1 MATKSTKT
9 TSSAK
14 SESRQKAARTR
25 EENRR
30 KAEFSRA
37 STAIFQ
43 IAVGV
48 LLMISIVGGLFGK
61 SYIGPVGEYARK
73 VLTGVFGAPGVLFP
87 AALLYAGFI
96 NAFGKRDK
104 SYAARK
110 TAATL
115 LIVVLS
121 GFMALFAGDAK
132 GISALYVQGYSS
144 LISGGVVGGLLTG
157 WLLSL
162 VQTVGV
168 VVIYAACA
176 LLCLVVLSNLTIE
189 KLLHA
194 LFPER
199 QAKKRVPEEAP
210 VSAPPAKSSP
220 AVPLLPRRSSVDI
233 PIDGETR
240 GHAAASPAFPLPMPE
255 APTFSGMHA
264 EPEHIH
270 SPQAPATAEPEKVE
284 LAPGELAHETA
295 KVQAAISKADLPPV
309 YRIPPLTLLAP
320 DPGVGPSPVTESEVR
335 ANSAKIIETLRSF
348 GVEATLLGASRGPTV
363 TRYEVAPAA
372 GVKISRI
379 TNLSDDLAL
388 SLAALGVRIEAPIP
402 GKAAIGI
409 EVPNKNNSTVY
420 LRSVLESA
428 AFKKAKSPLTF
439 ALGKDIAGAPIVAD
453 IAGMP
458 HVLIAGATGSG
469 KSVCIN
475 SLIISLLYKSAPSE
489 LRLIMVDPKVVELGG
504 YNGIPHLLI
513 PVVTDPRKAAGAL
526 SWAVGEMMKRYS
538 MFAEKGVKDIT
549 GYNLLVPGDE
559 EVTPLP
565 RIVII
570 IDELADLMMVA
581 PGEVEDSIMRL
592 AQMARAAGMH
602 LVIAT
607 QRPTVNVITGNI
619 KANIP
624 TRIAFAVSSQ
634 IDSRTILDASGADKL
649 IGRGDM
655 LYYPVGAPKPL
666 RLQGCLVTD
675 KEVETIVESI
685 KSQGHPEGY
694 DSEVMTKIE
703 EESQRSEKGKKG
715 AADTADEAEDE
726 MFMPAVEIAVE
737 AGNVSASM
745 LQRRLKLGYA
755 RAARLVDEMQDRGI
769 VGPPDGSKPRQA
781 LISRSEWQEMV
792 MRKSSS

>member
-9 TSSAK
+9 TASAK

-43 IAVGV
+43 IALGV
-48 LLMISIVGGLFGK
+48 LLIISIVGGLFGK
-61 SYIGPVGEYARK
+61 SYIGPVGEFARK
-73 VLTGVFGAPGVLFP
+73 ALTGVFGTSGVLFP
-87 AALLYAGFI
+87 AALLYTGFL

-115 LIVVLS
+115 LIVVMS
-121 GFMALFAGDAK
+121 GFLALFAGKED
-132 GISALYVQGYSS
+132 GISAYYAQGYSS
-144 LISGGVVGGLLTG
+144 MISGGVVGGLLTG

-199 QAKKRVPEEAP
+199 QAKQQEPEETPVPASAAKPSSAP
-210 VSAPPAKSSP
+210 VPA
-220 AVPLLPRRSSVDI
+220 LPRRSSVDI
-233 PIDGETR
+233 PIDGEVR
-240 GHAAASPAFPLPMPE
+240 GIPASAALPPSMPVV
-255 APTFSGMHA
+255 PTFSGIHA
-264 EPEHIH
+264 DPEPVHI
-270 SPQAPATAEPEKVE
+270 QQTPASAEPEKVE

-295 KVQAAISKADLPPV
+295 KVQAAISKSDLPPV

-320 DPGVGPSPVTESEVR
+320 DPGIGPSAVTESEVR

-420 LRSVLESA
+420 LRSVLEST

-685 KSQGHPEGY
+685 KSQGHPDGY
-694 DSEVMTKIE
+694 DSDVMTKIE

-792 MRKSSS
+792 MRKSGS

>member
-1 MATKSTKT
+1 MATKSTKSGT
-9 TSSAK
+9 SAK

-43 IAVGV
+43 IALGI
-48 LLMISIVGGLFGK
+48 LLLIAIVGGLFDK
-61 SYIGPVGEYARK
+61 SYIGPLGELARRGI
-73 VLTGVFGAPGVLFP
+73 TGIFGAPGVLFP

-104 SYAARK
+104 SYAVRK
-110 TAATL
+110 TAAIL
-115 LIVVLS
+115 FIVVLS
-121 GFMALFAGDAK
+121 GFLALFAPEAE
-132 GISALYVQGYSS
+132 GISALYVQGYSE
-144 LISGGVVGGLLTG
+144 LVSGGVVGGLLTG
-157 WLLSL
+157 WLLPL

-176 LLCLVVLSNLTIE
+176 LLCLVALSNLTVE
-189 KLLHA
+189 KLLRA

-199 QAKKRVPEEAP
+199 QPKQQKPEAAP
-210 VSAPPAKSSP
+210 APTPKPSP
-220 AVPLLPRRSSVDI
+220 VPLPIPPHRGSVDI
-233 PIDGETR
+233 PIDGEVR
-240 GHAAASPAFPLPMPE
+240 EPAAPATPQLPE
-255 APTFSGMHA
+255 APTFTGIHA
-264 EPEHIH
+264 ELEPAHTA
-270 SPQAPATAEPEKVE
+270 QGAPIAEPEKIE

-295 KVQAAISKADLPPV
+295 KVQAAISKTDLPPV

-320 DPGVGPSPVTESEVR
+320 DPGVTHSAVTEAEVR
-335 ANSAKIIETLRSF
+335 ANSTKIIETLRSF

-428 AFKKAKSPLTF
+428 AFRKAKSPLTF
-439 ALGKDIAGAPIVAD
+439 ALGKDIAGAPVVAD
-453 IAGMP
+453 ISGMP

-475 SLIISLLYKSAPSE
+475 SLIISLLYRSSPAE

-513 PVVTDPRKAAGAL
+513 PVVTEPRKAAGAL

-565 RIVII
+565 RILII

-607 QRPTVNVITGNI
+607 QRPTVNVITGTI

-634 IDSRTILDASGADKL
+634 IDSRTILDTSGADKL

-675 KEVETIVESI
+675 KEVETIVAAI

-703 EESQRSEKGKKG
+703 EESQKNEKGKKG
-715 AADTADEAEDE
+715 AADSADEAEDE

-792 MRKSSS
+792 MRKSGS